1 MFWPAVAVVLMS
13 VPIPTAL
20 DGAVPGD
27 GIGLAPNPIIRSSSA
42 STTPGPRPS
51 RPLFPTSIP
60 FAAGTAAALGASVVF
75 KRRRNDDPLV
85 VVVHGDGGSPESFR
99 SLTDAMGIPTWRVVA
114 FDYSTVDGGASST
127 ASSHRVSTADAADRL
142 DAMLRELSMD
152 NANIYTVHHSRG
164 GAVGAE
170 LIADLDE
177 GSRPPIDGYRGAA
190 LLDPA
195 IAAGPHGWLQS
206 LGGSWPFGMV
216 PDDGGFDPIRC
227 TEDGCRDIRAHLGES
242 AGVEVVAIRNTDA
255 VLPNFWGRPE
265 GLRVF
270 DVRDLLPSA
279 ALLVNINPVL
289 ALLRMSQ
296 AHNSVLK
303 SGAVAQCVRAEI
315 DEPGS
320 CTELYR

>member
-1 MFWPAVAVVLMS
+1 MFWSVAAIALLS
-13 VPIPTAL
+13 VPTPTVI

-27 GIGLAPNPIIRSSSA
+27 GIGLAPNPIVRSA
-42 STTPGPRPS
+42 NGSTAPGPPPT
-51 RPLFPTSIP
+51 RPLFPASIP
-60 FAAGTAAALGASVVF
+60 FVAGTAAALAASVVF

-99 SLTDAMGIPTWRVVA
+99 YLTNAMGISSERVIA
-114 FDYSTVDGGASST
+114 FDYSIVDGGESST
-127 ASSHRVSTADAADRL
+127 ESSHSVSTADAADHL
-142 DAMLRELSMD
+142 DAMLRELSRD

-195 IAAGPHGWLQS
+195 IAAGALGWLQS
-206 LGGSWPFGMV
+206 LGGSWPFGMA
-216 PDDGGFDPIRC
+216 PDDGGFNPVRC
-227 TEDGCRDIRAHLGES
+227 NEDGCRDIRAHLGES

-270 DVRDLLPSA
+270 NVRDFLPSA
-279 ALLVNINPVL
+279 AALLSFGPVVVL
-289 ALLRMSQ
+289 ARMSQ
-296 AHNSVLK
+296 AHNSVLT
-303 SGAVAQCVRAEI
+303 SNAVAECVRAEI
-315 DEPGS
+315 DDPGS
-320 CTELYR
+320 CTELHR

>member
-1 MFWPAVAVVLMS
+1 MLWSVAAIALLS
-13 VPIPTAL
+13 VPIPTAV
-20 DGAVPGD
+20 DGLVPGD
-27 GIGLAPNPIIRSSSA
+27 GIGLAPNPIVRSSIG
-42 STTPGPRPS
+42 STAPGQPPS
-51 RPLFPTSIP
+51 RPLFPMSIP
-60 FAAGTAAALGASVVF
+60 LAVGTVAALGASVVF

-99 SLTDAMGIPTWRVVA
+99 YLTTAMGIPTSRVVA
-114 FDYSTVDGGASST
+114 FDYSAVDGGESST
-127 ASSHRVSTADAADRL
+127 ESSHRVSTVDAADHL
-142 DAMLRELSMD
+142 DAMLRELSRD

-177 GSRPPIDGYRGAA
+177 GSRQPIDGYRGAA

-195 IAAGPHGWLQS
+195 IAAGAHGLLQS
-206 LGGSWPFGMV
+206 LGGFWPFGMI
-216 PDDGGFDPIRC
+216 PDDGGFNPVRC
-227 TEDGCRDIRAHLGES
+227 TDDGCRDIRAHLGES
-242 AGVEVVAIRNTDA
+242 ADVEVVAIRNTDA

-270 DVRDLLPSA
+270 ELRDFLPSA
-279 ALLVNINPVL
+279 ALLVNINPML
-289 ALLRMSQ
+289 ALLRMSH
-296 AHNSVLK
+296 AHTSVLK
-303 SGAVAQCVRAEI
+303 SGVVADCVRAEI